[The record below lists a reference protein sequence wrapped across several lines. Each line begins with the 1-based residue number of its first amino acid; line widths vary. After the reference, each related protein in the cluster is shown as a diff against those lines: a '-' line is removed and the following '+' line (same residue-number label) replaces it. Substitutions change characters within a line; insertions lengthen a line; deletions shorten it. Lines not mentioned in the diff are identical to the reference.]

1 MLLNTQS
8 IQVKVGGFLSLV
20 LLVVFIASTLI
31 STLRTNQLLE
41 ASGNET
47 LRALREGA
55 QNQAHSVFASL
66 EAGTTGSLERGEMD
80 VFDELIASLGQV
92 PGVIEVGLTDP
103 QGAVHYSSVAAAKG
117 SRTDLASLAGS
128 SSEVVE
134 KEDGNAL
141 LLLRPEIMETKCLEC
156 HEDAAV
162 GNVAGVLYLRFAL
175 DKLREGERQVAAAL
189 ADARRDSLL
198 TGGLTG
204 LGGLLIATL
213 GVMLLLGRMVRKPL
227 AQVVSMMAELGKGH
241 LDQRLNLHQ
250 KDEIGQIAESIDAFS
265 DTLEKEIVG
274 TLTRLTAG
282 DLTFEVHPH
291 DQKDVIRNALKK
303 MGQDLNGVMS
313 QIQVL
318 GDQINS
324 GSFQVSDASQSL
336 SQGATESAASLE
348 EITSTMHEMGSQT
361 SRNAENAG
369 QASKLAEQARQ
380 SAAGGNAHMMEMIEA
395 MAEINA
401 SSQNIS
407 KIIKT
412 IDEIAF
418 QTNLL
423 ALNAAVEAARAGQHG
438 KGFAVVAEE
447 VRNLAARS
455 AKAARETADLIEGS
469 VTKVSSG
476 SQIADKTAE
485 ALGEIVSGIGKV
497 TDLVAEIAASSN
509 EQAQGI
515 SEINI
520 GLGQIDQVTQQN
532 TANAEESAAAA
543 QELAS
548 HAAHMQEM
556 LRRFKLKGDAGRS
569 ASGGRSP
576 SLALGYDK

>member
-1 MLLNTQS
+1 LNRNS
-8 IQVKVGGFLSLV
+8 IQAKVGGFLSLV
-20 LLVVFIASTLI
+20 LAAVFIVSTLVGTWR
-31 STLRTNQLLE
+31 SNHLLE
-41 ASGNET
+41 ASGKDT
-47 LRALREGA
+47 LTTLREGV
-55 QNQAHSVFASL
+55 QDQARSVFASL
-66 EAGTTGSLERGEMD
+66 EAGTAGSLERGEMD
-80 VFDELIASLGQV
+80 VFDELIENLGKV
-92 PGVIEVGLTDP
+92 HGVLEVGLTDP
-103 QGAVHYSSVAAAKG
+103 QGTIHYTSDPARKG
-117 SRTDLASLAGS
+117 KMTEYTGLAGT
-128 SSEVVE
+128 SSEVVQQE
-134 KEDGNAL
+134 EGDAL
-141 LLLRPEIMETKCLEC
+141 LVMRPQIMEAKCLEC
-156 HEDAAV
+156 HDDAKV
-162 GNVAGVLYLRFAL
+162 GSVSGILYVRFTL
-175 DKLREGERQVAAAL
+175 EKLRQGEQRVAAAL
-189 ADARRDSLL
+189 SEARQDSLL
-198 TGGLTG
+198 TGVVTG
-204 LGGLLIATL
+204 VGGLLAATL
-213 GVMLLLGRMVRKPL
+213 GVILLLGRMVRQPL
-227 AQVVSMMAELGKGH
+227 ERLVHIMTELGKGH
-241 LDQRLNLHQ
+241 LGQRLHLHQ
-250 KDEIGQIAESIDAFS
+250 KDEIGQIAASIDDFS
-265 DTLEKEIVG
+265 ETLEKEIVG
-274 TLTRLTAG
+274 SLTKLAAG
-282 DLTFEVHPH
+282 DLSFEVHPH
-291 DQKDVIRNALKK
+291 DQQDVIRNALKK

-469 VTKVSSG
+469 VTKVTSG

-485 ALGEIVSGIGKV
+485 ALGEIVGGIGKV

-556 LRRFKLKGDAGRS
+556 LRRFKIKGDAGRS
-569 ASGGRSP
+569 SSSGRSP
-576 SLALGYDK
+576 SLVLGYDE

>member
-1 MLLNTQS
+1 MLFNTNS
-8 IQVKVGGFLSLV
+8 IQAKVGGFLSLV
-20 LLVVFIASTLI
+20 LAVVFIASTLI
-31 STLRTNQLLE
+31 STLRANHLLE

-47 LRALREGA
+47 LKVLREGA
-55 QNQAHSVFASL
+55 KNQAHSVFASL
-66 EAGTTGSLERGEMD
+66 EAGTAGSLERGEME
-80 VFDELIASLGQV
+80 VFDELIAGLGAV
-92 PGVIEVGLTDP
+92 PGVVEIGLTDP
-103 QGAVHYSSVAAAKG
+103 KGTIHYSSLAANKG
-117 SRTDLASLAGS
+117 KSSDFAGLVGS
-128 SSEVVE
+128 SVVVVE
-134 KEDGNAL
+134 KEEGNAL
-141 LLLRPEIMETKCLEC
+141 LLLSAEIFETKCLEC
-156 HEDAAV
+156 HEGAAV
-162 GNVAGVLYLRFAL
+162 GSVSGVLYLRFAL
-175 DKLREGERQVAAAL
+175 DKLREGETRVAAAL
-189 ADARRDSLL
+189 ANARRDSLL

-204 LGGLLIATL
+204 IGGLLIATL

-227 AQVVSMMAELGKGH
+227 AQVVTVMAEMGKGH
-241 LDQRLNLHQ
+241 LGRRLNLHQ

-265 DTLEKEIVG
+265 ETLEKEIVG
-274 TLTRLTAG
+274 TLTKLAAG
-282 DLTFEVHPH
+282 DLTFEVHPY
-291 DQKDVIRNALKK
+291 DQQDVIRNALKK
-303 MGQDLNGVMS
+303 MGQDLNGLMS
-313 QIQVL
+313 RIQIL

-348 EITSTMHEMGSQT
+348 EITSTMHEMGSRT
-361 SRNAENAG
+361 RRSAENAG

-380 SAAGGNAHMMEMIEA
+380 SAEGGNAHMVEMVEA
-395 MAEINA
+395 MGEINA
-401 SSQNIS
+401 SSQSIS
-407 KIIKT
+407 RIIKT

-455 AKAARETADLIEGS
+455 ARAARETADLIEGS
-469 VTKVSSG
+469 VEKVAAG

-485 ALGEIVSGIGKV
+485 ALGEIVGGIGKV

-548 HAAHMQEM
+548 HAVQMQQM
-556 LRRFKLKGDAGRS
+556 LQRFKLKGQGR
-569 ASGGRSP
+569 GGGMRADLSSP
-576 SLALGYDK
+576 LSLE

>member
-31 STLRTNQLLE
+31 STLRANHLLE

-47 LRALREGA
+47 LKALREGA

-66 EAGTTGSLERGEMD
+66 EAGTAGSLERGEMD
-80 VFDELIASLGQV
+80 IFDELITSLGAV
-92 PGVIEVGLTDP
+92 PGVVEIGLTDP
-103 QGAVHYSSVAAAKG
+103 QGVVHYSSLAAAKG
-117 SRTDLASLAGS
+117 SRTDLASLAGNS
-128 SSEVVE
+128 AEVVE
-134 KEDGNAL
+134 KEEGNAL
-141 LLLRPEIMETKCLEC
+141 LLLQPEIMDAKCLEC
-156 HEDAAV
+156 HEDSSV
-162 GNVAGVLYLRFAL
+162 GSVAGVLFLRFSL
-175 DKLREGERQVAAAL
+175 DQLREGETRVAAAL

-204 LGGLLIATL
+204 IGGLLIATL

-227 AQVVSMMAELGKGH
+227 AQVVTVMAEMGKGH
-241 LDQRLNLHQ
+241 LGRRLNLHQ
-250 KDEIGQIAESIDAFS
+250 KDEIGQIAELIDGFS
-265 DTLEKEIVG
+265 ETLEKEIVG
-274 TLTRLTAG
+274 TLTKLAAG
-282 DLTFEVHPH
+282 DLTFEVHPY
-291 DQKDVIRNALKK
+291 DQQDVIRNSLKK
-303 MGQDLNGVMS
+303 MGQDLNGLMS
-313 QIQVL
+313 RIQVL

-361 SRNAENAG
+361 RRSAENAG

-380 SAAGGNAHMMEMIEA
+380 SAEGGNAHMVEMVEA

-407 KIIKT
+407 RIIKT

-455 AKAARETADLIEGS
+455 AKAARETAELIEGS
-469 VTKVSSG
+469 VQKVTSG
-476 SQIADKTAE
+476 AQIADKTAE

-515 SEINI
+515 AEINI

-543 QELAS
+543 EELAS
-548 HAAHMQEM
+548 HAAQMQEM
-556 LRRFKLKGDAGRS
+556 LRRFKIKGDAGRS
-569 ASGGRSP
+569 GAGGRSP
-576 SLALGYDK
+576 ALTLGYDD

>member
-1 MLLNTQS
+1 
-8 IQVKVGGFLSLV
+8 
-20 LLVVFIASTLI
+20 
-31 STLRTNQLLE
+31 
-41 ASGNET
+41 
-47 LRALREGA
+47 
-55 QNQAHSVFASL
+55 
-66 EAGTTGSLERGEMD
+66 
-80 VFDELIASLGQV
+80 
-92 PGVIEVGLTDP
+92 LT
-103 QGAVHYSSVAAAKG
+103 K
-117 SRTDLASLAGS
+117 LA
-128 SSEVVE
+128 
-134 KEDGNAL
+134 
-141 LLLRPEIMETKCLEC
+141 
-156 HEDAAV
+156 
-162 GNVAGVLYLRFAL
+162 
-175 DKLREGERQVAAAL
+175 
-189 ADARRDSLL
+189 
-198 TGGLTG
+198 
-204 LGGLLIATL
+204 
-213 GVMLLLGRMVRKPL
+213 
-227 AQVVSMMAELGKGH
+227 
-241 LDQRLNLHQ
+241 
-250 KDEIGQIAESIDAFS
+250 
-265 DTLEKEIVG
+265 
-274 TLTRLTAG
+274 AG
-282 DLTFEVHPH
+282 DLTFEVHPY
-291 DQKDVIRNALKK
+291 DQQDVIRNSLKK
-303 MGQDLNGVMS
+303 MGQDLNGLMS
-313 QIQVL
+313 RIQVL

-361 SRNAENAG
+361 RRSAENAG

-380 SAAGGNAHMMEMIEA
+380 SAEGGNAHMVEMVEA

-407 KIIKT
+407 RIIKT

-455 AKAARETADLIEGS
+455 AKAARETAELIEGS
-469 VTKVSSG
+469 VQKVTSG

-515 SEINI
+515 AEINI

-543 QELAS
+543 QELTS
-548 HAAHMQEM
+548 HAAQMQEM
-556 LRRFKLKGDAGRS
+556 LRRFKLKGGAGRS
-569 ASGGRSP
+569 GAGGRSP
-576 SLALGYDK
+576 ALPLGFDD

>member
-8 IQVKVGGFLSLV
+8 IQIKVGGFLSLV
-20 LLVVFIASTLI
+20 LLAVFIVSTLV
-31 STLRTNQLLE
+31 STLRANHLLE
-41 ASGNET
+41 ASGEET
-47 LRALREGA
+47 LTALREGA

-80 VFDELIASLGQV
+80 VFDELIADLGQV
-92 PGVIEVGLTDP
+92 PGVLEVGLTDP
-103 QGAVHYSSVAAAKG
+103 QGTVHYSSVAAAKG

-134 KEDGNAL
+134 KEEGNAL
-141 LLLRPEIMETKCLEC
+141 LLLLPEIIEPKCVEC
-156 HEDAAV
+156 HEGSPV
-162 GNVAGVLYLRFAL
+162 GSVAGVLYLRFAL
-175 DKLREGERQVAAAL
+175 DKLRQGEARVAASL
-189 ADARRDSLL
+189 ADARRDSLM
-198 TGGLTG
+198 TGGVTG
-204 LGGLLIATL
+204 LGGLLIATF
-213 GVMLLLGRMVRKPL
+213 GVIVLLGRMVRKPL
-227 AQVVSMMAELGKGH
+227 AQVVDLMAELSQGH
-241 LDQRLNLHQ
+241 LDRRLNLQQ
-250 KDEIGQIAESIDAFS
+250 KDEIGRIAGAIDDFS
-265 DTLEKEIVG
+265 EILEKEIVG
-274 TLTRLTAG
+274 NLTKLAAG

-291 DQKDVIRNALKK
+291 DSRDVIRHALKK
-303 MGQDLNGVMS
+303 MGEDLNELMARI
-313 QIQVL
+313 QIL
-318 GDQINS
+318 GNQINS
-324 GSFQVSDASQSL
+324 GSVQVSDASQSL

-361 SRNAENAG
+361 RRNAENSG

-380 SAAGGNAHMMEMIEA
+380 SAEGGNTHMLEMIDA

-455 AKAARETADLIEGS
+455 AKAARETAELIEGS
-469 VTKVSSG
+469 VAKVSSG

-485 ALGEIVSGIGKV
+485 ALSEIVSGIGKV

-543 QELAS
+543 EELAS
-548 HAAHMQEM
+548 HAANMQEM

-569 ASGGRSP
+569 GSGRRSP
-576 SLALGYDK
+576 SLAIGYDN